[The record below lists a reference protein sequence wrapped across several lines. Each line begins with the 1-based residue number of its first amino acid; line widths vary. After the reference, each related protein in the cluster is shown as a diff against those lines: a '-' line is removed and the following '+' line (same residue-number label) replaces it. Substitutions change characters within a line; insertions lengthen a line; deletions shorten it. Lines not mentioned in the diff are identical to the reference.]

1 MCPLALLAGST
12 VGEAQESGTMANGL
26 SVLHHN
32 ACCRSCAFAASNSV
46 SLDSNGEI
54 NERAEPLGYLAQPT
68 D

>member
-1 MCPLALLAGST
+1 
-12 VGEAQESGTMANGL
+12 MANGL
-26 SVLHHN
+26 SVLHYN